1 MGSNNKLVLI
11 SCLCCAISLLLHATI
26 VVAKKHHHDHVAA
39 SGYRDAL
46 EKAILFFEGQRSGK
60 LPANQRVKWR
70 GDSAVTDGHSE
81 HVNLVGGYYDAG
93 DNVKFGWTMSY
104 TTSLLSWA
112 AVEYRN
118 QITSAGQMDYLRH
131 AIRWATDYLLRSH
144 ASSTT
149 FYAQVGGGNEDHRC
163 WERPEDMDTPRTL
176 YKITSRD
183 PGTEVAAEA
192 AAALSA
198 ASIVFKS
205 VDAAYSTKL
214 IRHSKSLFE
223 LGDKY
228 RGSYQG
234 SCPFYCSYSGYQDEL
249 LWAATW
255 LYEATGEDKYYNYVT
270 TNQGWSSPVS
280 EFSWDNKLAAVQTL
294 LTKVRMVQKYY
305 GGAKEFEKYKSDADS
320 FICALMPGSSSQ
332 QIKITPGGLMYVRD
346 SSNLQYVTSTSML
359 LFIYSNAMSAASSH
373 VNASVLQCGSKS
385 FSASQIK
392 SFAKSQ
398 VDYILGNNPMKMSY
412 MVGYGSK
419 FPRQLHHRG
428 SSLPSIK
435 THRTKI
441 DCNDGFS
448 YYYSSSQPNPN
459 VHVGAVV
466 GGPDSSDDYPDRRSD
481 YSHAEPTTYIN
492 AGFVGSVAALLGV

>member
-214 IRHSKSLFE
+214 IRNNINYLLLFGQLFE

-294 LTKVRMVQKYY
+294 LTKQKYY

-332 QIKITPGGLMYVRD
+332 QIKITPGIYIYMH
-346 SSNLQYVTSTSML
+346 SM
-359 LFIYSNAMSAASSH
+359 I
-373 VNASVLQCGSKS
+373 
-385 FSASQIK
+385 
-392 SFAKSQ
+392 
-398 VDYILGNNPMKMSY
+398 
-412 MVGYGSK
+412 
-419 FPRQLHHRG
+419 
-428 SSLPSIK
+428 
-435 THRTKI
+435 
-441 DCNDGFS
+441 
-448 YYYSSSQPNPN
+448 
-459 VHVGAVV
+459 
-466 GGPDSSDDYPDRRSD
+466 
-481 YSHAEPTTYIN
+481 HACMTY
-492 AGFVGSVAALLGV
+492 

>member
-39 SGYRDAL
+39 TGYRDAL

-70 GDSAVTDGHSE
+70 GDSAVADGHSE

-112 AVEYRN
+112 AIEYRN

-144 ASSTT
+144 ASATT

-192 AAALSA
+192 
-198 ASIVFKS
+198 
-205 VDAAYSTKL
+205 
-214 IRHSKSLFE
+214 
-223 LGDKY
+223 
-228 RGSYQG
+228 G

-294 LTKVRMVQKYY
+294 LTKQKYY

-332 QIKITPGGLMYVRD
+332 QIKITPGIYIYMH
-346 SSNLQYVTSTSML
+346 SM
-359 LFIYSNAMSAASSH
+359 I
-373 VNASVLQCGSKS
+373 
-385 FSASQIK
+385 
-392 SFAKSQ
+392 
-398 VDYILGNNPMKMSY
+398 
-412 MVGYGSK
+412 
-419 FPRQLHHRG
+419 
-428 SSLPSIK
+428 
-435 THRTKI
+435 
-441 DCNDGFS
+441 
-448 YYYSSSQPNPN
+448 
-459 VHVGAVV
+459 
-466 GGPDSSDDYPDRRSD
+466 
-481 YSHAEPTTYIN
+481 HACMTY
-492 AGFVGSVAALLGV
+492 